1 MQIQLN
7 FFDALADMLCL
18 SPIFLAGFLISGL
31 LALLVIRK
39 GTALSGFRLLAGSFL
54 FYYYLCILFKHVVG
68 MPTLAE
74 LLRMYRT
81 GESLFHPVLSLI
93 PFQDGFSISFLL
105 NIVLFLP
112 MGFLCPVISV
122 KCQHPAKCLLMGTA
136 LTVFVETGQMFTM
149 YRATDIDDLAAN
161 ILGTLLGYLV
171 YRVVFRGDSIRY
183 ETEAQYAGKD
193 WLLPVGIVGVAFVM
207 TFFS

>member
-1 MQIQLN
+1 
-7 FFDALADMLCL
+7 
-18 SPIFLAGFLISGL
+18 
-31 LALLVIRK
+31 
-39 GTALSGFRLLAGSFL
+39 
-54 FYYYLCILFKHVVG
+54 
-68 MPTLAE
+68 
-74 LLRMYRT
+74 
-81 GESLFHPVLSLI
+81 
-93 PFQDGFSISFLL
+93 
-105 NIVLFLP
+105 
-112 MGFLCPVISV
+112 
-122 KCQHPAKCLLMGTA
+122 
-136 LTVFVETGQMFTM
+136 MFTM